1 MTKTMQTAPSIET
14 TDHAQS
20 AVDATLALGA
30 AETTSFA
37 GPAALAFP
45 WTAPPSF
52 GLFIEGTEGNDLL
65 QGSSLADAIH
75 GRGGNDRIYGEAG
88 DDLLFGE
95 AGDDRLSGG
104 DGNDQLS
111 GGEGRDHLTG
121 GRGAD
126 RLDGGAGDD
135 TASYAGSS
143 SGVVVD
149 LGFNQGYGGDA
160 EGDTFSSIEYV
171 VGSAHA
177 DGLYG
182 NNSWNVFNAGDGDDT
197 ISGLG
202 GDDWLFGEGG
212 NDLILGG
219 LGQDYIYGGTGDD
232 TLIGGEGADTFV
244 FQPGGGH
251 DTIRDF
257 VSGTDRIVMQGFD
270 GRLLGTDGRIARGDI
285 LGNSSGR
292 DTTHDFDKSDQ
303 LYFDYASNQ
312 LVLLDMSQDDLSA
325 RVTHG
330 TVIATF
336 ENGNLVTDDI
346 WFG

>member
-1 MTKTMQTAPSIET
+1 MTKTMQTTQSFQTA
-14 TDHAQS
+14 DRAQS
-20 AVDATLALGA
+20 ALDATLALGA
-30 AETTSFA
+30 PQTASFA
-37 GPAALAFP
+37 GPSVLTFP
-45 WTAPPSF
+45 WTASPSF
-52 GLFIEGTEGNDLL
+52 GLYVEGTEGNDLL
-65 QGSSLADAIH
+65 QGSSLADAIY
-75 GRGGNDRIYGEAG
+75 GRGGNDRLYGDGG

-104 DGNDQLS
+104 DGNDRLF

-126 RLDGGAGDD
+126 HLDGGAGDD
-135 TASYAGSS
+135 TTSYAGSS
-143 SGVVVD
+143 SAVVVD

-177 DGLYG
+177 DSLFG
-182 NNSWNVFNAGDGDDT
+182 NNSWNVFNAGGGNDT
-197 ISGLG
+197 LSGLG

-219 LGQDYIYGGTGDD
+219 LGEDRIAGGAGDD
-232 TLIGGEGADTFV
+232 RLIGGEGADTFV
-244 FQPGGGH
+244 FQPGGGR
-251 DTIRDF
+251 DTITDF
-257 VSGTDRIVMQGFD
+257 VSGLDRIVMQGFT
-270 GRLLGTDGRIARGDI
+270 GPLLGTDGELARGDI

-292 DTTHDFDKSDQ
+292 DTTHNYDKSDR

-312 LVLLDMSQDDLSA
+312 LILLDMSQEWLTE

-336 ENGNLVTDDI
+336 ENGNLVTNDI